1 MADSKPGGP
10 GDAMSPFSGARAD
23 LGGRAQ
29 ATDTIIIVAAIIVGL
44 SFGRDVLVPIAIAV
58 LLSFVLAP
66 VTDALT
72 RLRIGR
78 VASVL
83 LAVTLAFALLIGLG
97 AVIGKQVAQLGENL
111 PQYQTV
117 IAKKLQA
124 VGSSGFS
131 RGVVEKAAD
140 ALHGLDSNLGKS
152 TDSSPAVSPSA
163 VPPSDQTFMQVEV
176 HEPAPGPDRKS
187 VV

>member
-111 PQYQTV
+111 PQWAASSLPVAGAARWSTPGHSRLSLR
-117 IAKKLQA
+117 AMSRASSQA
-124 VGSSGFS
+124 
-131 RGVVEKAAD
+131 
-140 ALHGLDSNLGKS
+140 
-152 TDSSPAVSPSA
+152 
-163 VPPSDQTFMQVEV
+163 
-176 HEPAPGPDRKS
+176 
-187 VV
+187 